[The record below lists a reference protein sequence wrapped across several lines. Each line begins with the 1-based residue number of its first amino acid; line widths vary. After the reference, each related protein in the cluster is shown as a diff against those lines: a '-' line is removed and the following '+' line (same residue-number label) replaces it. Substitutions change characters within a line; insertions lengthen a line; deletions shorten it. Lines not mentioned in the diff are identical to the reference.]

1 LNQPTPDPSHEL
13 NAPGHLYIH
22 TMMGPWLCVHCCQM
36 AVTSSPGAAVALSL
50 ADVPPLQ
57 RSLAAEQDVTGL

>member
-1 LNQPTPDPSHEL
+1 
-13 NAPGHLYIH
+13 
-22 TMMGPWLCVHCCQM
+22 M